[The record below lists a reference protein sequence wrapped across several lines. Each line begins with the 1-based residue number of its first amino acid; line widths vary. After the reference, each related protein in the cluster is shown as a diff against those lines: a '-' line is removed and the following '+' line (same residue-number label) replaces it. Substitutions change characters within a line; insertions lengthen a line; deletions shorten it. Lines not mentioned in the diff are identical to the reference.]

1 SRRRH
6 TRSKR
11 DWSSDV
17 CSSDLWGW
25 GFARGVNYGPEP
37 HIDAWVEHR
46 GEKIYAQTTRRIDVD
61 IRTVVANPE
70 YDYAPTG
77 FEARFDTMAPPALGS
92 AAALSPARTRLSA
105 RPAAPA
111 RRASRGSRLDFGAD
125 TYLPTLREQTSTTLV
140 GPAREGPRGPPRV
153 GVRVSPAGVAAT
165 RVHARR
171 HAIWIG
177 VPAGITSGELRGA
190 NGTTITLRNV
200 PTAGRGWLRASL
212 TSSDVDS

>member
-77 FEARFDTMAPPALGS
+77 FEARFDTKIG
-92 AAALSPARTRLSA
+92 
-105 RPAAPA
+105 
-111 RRASRGSRLDFGAD
+111 RASC
-125 TYLPTLREQTSTTLV
+125 
-140 GPAREGPRGPPRV
+140 REGRQIAEV
-153 GVRVSPAGVAAT
+153 
-165 RVHARR
+165 
-171 HAIWIG
+171 
-177 VPAGITSGELRGA
+177 E
-190 NGTTITLRNV
+190 
-200 PTAGRGWLRASL
+200 AS
-212 TSSDVDS
+212 VK